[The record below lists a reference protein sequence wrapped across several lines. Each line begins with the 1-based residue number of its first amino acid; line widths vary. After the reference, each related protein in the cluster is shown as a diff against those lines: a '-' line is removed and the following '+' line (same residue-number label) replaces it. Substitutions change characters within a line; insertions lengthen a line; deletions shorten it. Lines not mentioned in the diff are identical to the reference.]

1 MRLLGTLLRARI
13 RVVANA
19 FVSLGRESRLKLA
32 FIATMLTLLWLGAFA
47 VARAAL
53 RALEALGTDI
63 LGGAMVAL
71 APLLVPRLLAVF
83 ALVLLIMLAFSSAL
97 LALALLYRSRETTH
111 LLTVPLTW
119 RAVCLT
125 RLGDVAFFSSW
136 SSAYLGS
143 PVLLAYGLHVHAPW
157 PFYCFAAALFVP
169 FVVIPAALGTIMTMV
184 VVRVAPRLP
193 RVVLVAAGI
202 VLVAATFLAFRSR
215 LSSPDFHDAIDLTPV
230 AELTGKAQSPLLPS
244 AWLAD
249 GIVAA
254 AYGNPGAIVFPF
266 LLLLAHALV
275 LAWLAGEVAER
286 LLHPGWSGL
295 ASAAHA
301 RRMPEKVSRG
311 WLPLLL
317 RPLPEPVRA
326 LVLKDI
332 RVFARDVSQWSQ
344 VVLFFGVLAFYVA
357 NIRTAARGFS
367 LVFWQSWITMLNTV
381 ACLLVLATLTTRF
394 VFPLVSLEGRR
405 FWILGLAPLRIA
417 TIVRQKFWLA
427 VVFSA
432 GVTVSL
438 TAASS
443 WRLRLA
449 PVPFVITVL
458 TVCAA
463 SFALSGL
470 AVGLG
475 SLYPDFTA
483 DSPARIVSG
492 TGGTLTFLVSLVYIT
507 VVASAETYVL
517 RWRDVS
523 PWSAAAAAAAIA
535 IVSLAATTIPLRLGV
550 ANLERSD
557 F

>member
-1 MRLLGTLLRARI
+1 
-13 RVVANA
+13 
-19 FVSLGRESRLKLA
+19 
-32 FIATMLTLLWLGAFA
+32 
-47 VARAAL
+47 
-53 RALEALGTDI
+53 
-63 LGGAMVAL
+63 
-71 APLLVPRLLAVF
+71 
-83 ALVLLIMLAFSSAL
+83 
-97 LALALLYRSRETTH
+97 
-111 LLTVPLTW
+111 
-119 RAVCLT
+119 
-125 RLGDVAFFSSW
+125 
-136 SSAYLGS
+136 
-143 PVLLAYGLHVHAPW
+143 
-157 PFYCFAAALFVP
+157 
-169 FVVIPAALGTIMTMV
+169 
-184 VVRVAPRLP
+184 
-193 RVVLVAAGI
+193 
-202 VLVAATFLAFRSR
+202 
-215 LSSPDFHDAIDLTPV
+215 
-230 AELTGKAQSPLLPS
+230 
-244 AWLAD
+244 
-249 GIVAA
+249 
-254 AYGNPGAIVFPF
+254 
-266 LLLLAHALV
+266 
-275 LAWLAGEVAER
+275 
-286 LLHPGWSGL
+286 
-295 ASAAHA
+295 
-301 RRMPEKVSRG
+301 
-311 WLPLLL
+311 
-317 RPLPEPVRA
+317 
-326 LVLKDI
+326 
-332 RVFARDVSQWSQ
+332 
-344 VVLFFGVLAFYVA
+344 
-357 NIRTAARGFS
+357 
-367 LVFWQSWITMLNTV
+367 MLNTV

-507 VVASAETYVL
+507 VVAGAETYVL